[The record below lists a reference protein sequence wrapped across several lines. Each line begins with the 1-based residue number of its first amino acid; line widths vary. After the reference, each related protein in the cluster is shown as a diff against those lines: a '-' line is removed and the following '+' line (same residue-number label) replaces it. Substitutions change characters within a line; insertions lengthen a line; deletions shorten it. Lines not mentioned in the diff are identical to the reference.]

1 MVKLQHNRAL
11 FGKILGVDRDH
22 DKKVGED
29 D

>member
-11 FGKILGVDRDH
+11 FGKILGVDRGH
-22 DKKVGED
+22 AKKIGED